1 MAIHEGSCHCGKIE
15 FTVDGDID
23 AVIDCN
29 CSMCRRRGSL
39 LAFFPRSAMVL
50 KTADADIATYTF
62 NKHAIRHRFCE
73 VCGCAPFGEA
83 NDPKRGHTVAL
94 NVRCI
99 PALDLSTIE
108 VKKVDGR
115 SL

>member
-1 MAIHEGSCHCGKIE
+1 MIHQGSCHCGRIAFEADTEIE
-15 FTVDGDID
+15 TVME
-23 AVIDCN
+23 CN
-29 CSMCRRRGSL
+29 CSHCARKGYL
-39 LAFFPRSAMVL
+39 LHFMPREKLRLTTPEANLS
-50 KTADADIATYTF
+50 TYTF
-62 NKHAIRHRFCE
+62 NKHAIKHRFCE
-73 VCGCAPFGEA
+73 ICGCAPFGEA
-83 NDPKRGHTVAL
+83 VDPKRGHTVAL

>member
-1 MAIHEGSCHCGKIE
+1 MIHQGSCHCGRSAFE
-15 FTVDGDID
+15 AETEMETVME
-23 AVIDCN
+23 CN
-29 CSMCRRRGSL
+29 CSHCARKGYL
-39 LAFFPRSAMVL
+39 LHFMPREKLRLTTPEANLS
-50 KTADADIATYTF
+50 TYTF

>member
-1 MAIHEGSCHCGKIE
+1 MNKGTIVLSRTDSIGDVMLTLPMAGFRWTHGS
-15 FTVDGDID
+15 
-23 AVIDCN
+23 AAAYA
-29 CSMCRRRGSL
+29 S
-39 LAFFPRSAMVL
+39 SASC
-50 KTADADIATYTF
+50 TRY
-62 NKHAIRHRFCE
+62 FCAH
-73 VCGCAPFGEA
+73 CGCAPFGEA